1 MLLSGE
7 SHVARFTVIEDASET
22 LLAILSSAVQRTFPA
37 GADRPTVQLAQPVDF
52 EALPPTPPTPP
63 EITVWLYRVVPDAS
77 KRNGPRRILPDGSV
91 GRPLLP
97 LALHYLMTP
106 WSGDVNTTHALAGLI
121 AQAMY
126 DRCEV
131 GSTDL
136 IGRSGRPPAWDDGDS
151 IQVQMEDLSTEE
163 LHRVWDSAEM
173 PYRLSLAYRVQV
185 VGIEPTESTPAGRVV
200 EAVFI
205 GGGEPS

>member
-1 MLLSGE
+1 M
-7 SHVARFTVIEDASET
+7 ARYTVIEDSSET
-22 LLAILSSAVQRTFPA
+22 LLAILGAAVQREFSGPA
-37 GADRPTVQLAQPVDF
+37 TPTVQLAGPEDF
-52 EALPPTPPTPP
+52 EGLPPTASSPPTLT
-63 EITVWLYRVVPDAS
+63 IWLYRVAPEPI
-77 KRNGPRRILPDGSV
+77 KRNGPRRVLADGSI

-97 LALHYLMTP
+97 LVLHYLITP
-106 WSGDVNTTHALAGLI
+106 WSRDVNTTHALAGLI

-136 IGRSGRPPAWDDGDS
+136 IGSAGRAAAWEEGDS

-163 LHRVWDSAEM
+163 IYRVWDSAEM
-173 PYRLSLAYRVQV
+173 PYRLSIGYRVQV
-185 VGIEPTESTPAGRVV
+185 VGVEPTESIAARRVV
-200 EAVFI
+200 TASFV